1 MPMFTATKFARQQY
15 AENYSDLLRCLST
28 MYRLKKL
35 VRDVV
40 IYPLSFKLHK
50 MSTSEW
56 IRFPYYH
63 HVFDDER
70 RGFKR
75 QLLFMRTMGEF
86 ISLDNAVD
94 LLREKQRLGG
104 RYFCITFDDGFK
116 NLATNAWPILA
127 EFSCP
132 AAVFVATDYI
142 GSDIHRDQA
151 LLAKFYATAAY
162 PRPIEFLSWDD
173 CRQLLKMGA
182 TIGSHTCSHVRISE
196 LPSEALQDQLRK
208 SKEAIETELG
218 ISCHHF
224 SAPWGRPS
232 HDFRK
237 ETDPIMALK
246 IGYTSFLTSERGP
259 NFQGQSPLHIRRD
272 QLRAGWGNYQLRYF
286 FSRTS

>member
-1 MPMFTATKFARQQY
+1 MPFTGSKLVRLQY
-15 AENYSDLLRCLST
+15 VNNYSDLLSYSST
-28 MYRLKKL
+28 KQRLLKFL
-35 VRDVV
+35 RDVV
-40 IYPLSFKLHK
+40 IYPLSLKPIK
-50 MSTSEW
+50 IYSSEW

-75 QLLFMRTMGEF
+75 QLLFMRNLGEF

-94 LLREKQRLGG
+94 LLRKQRKLGG

-116 NLATNAWPILA
+116 NVANNAWPILA

-132 AAVFVATDYI
+132 AAVFLATDYI
-142 GSDIHRDQA
+142 GSDIRRDQA
-151 LLAKFYATAAY
+151 LLTKFYATAAY
-162 PRPIEFLSWDD
+162 SMPIEFLSWDD
-173 CRQLLKMGA
+173 CRRLLKMGA
-182 TIGSHTCSHVRISE
+182 TIGSHTRSHVRISE
-196 LPSEALQDQLRK
+196 LPQEAVRDQLRT

-218 ISCHHF
+218 IPCRHF

-232 HDFRK
+232 QDFRK
-237 ETDPIMALK
+237 EADPLTALE
-246 IGYTSFLTSERGP
+246 IGYHSFLTSERGP
-259 NFQGQSPLHIRRD
+259 NFQGQSPFHIRRD